1 MKLAALGMVTAL
13 ALPALAQ
20 QVQRT
25 YTLLV
30 NGQASS
36 SPAVVIGG
44 QSYVPV
50 SALKELGIAVN
61 LSGSTLSIGA
71 AGGQNQVGALEG
83 CLGQTLFNG
92 NWRVKVESV
101 AYGKAKTGNQNAWL
115 VKVNYGNAA
124 DRNNKLYVN
133 SLQGGAGD
141 PVILVL
147 KDGSQLTR
155 SGSYAGGAEQWASA
169 SQRTLNYDFADRSLS
184 QDNPPVKLLLLFR
197 EKPAYG
203 SYTVPDP
210 NMRFDLTCTK

>member
-1 MKLAALGMVTAL
+1 MNHTMKLAALGMVTAL

-71 AGGQNQVGALEG
+71 AGGQNQVAALEG

-92 NWRVKVESV
+92 NWRVTVQE
-101 AYGKAKTGNQNAWL
+101 ADKASAGNRDLWRL
-115 VKVNYGNAA
+115 KVNYGNASSVP
-124 DRNNKLYVN
+124 NKLYIN
-133 SLQGGAGD
+133 SIKD
-141 PVILVL
+141 IVLVM
-147 KDGSQLTR
+147 KDGTQTSKSSSLGG
-155 SGSYAGGAEQWASA
+155 GSESWAPG
-169 SQRTLNYDFADRSLS
+169 SQRTLTYDIAVKDFSE
-184 QDNPPVKLLLLFR
+184 DNPPVKLLLLFNA
-197 EKPAYG
+197 KPLKG
-203 SYTVPDP
+203 QYTVPDP